1 MDKLYLGLILGL
13 LLGGKLRNKPEKIAV
28 IGLGYV
34 GLPLAVALAEK
45 FSVVG
50 FDIDQTRIKDL
61 QGNHDWTNE
70 ISDEGLAKST
80 LKVSDN
86 PDIMKGA
93 NLFIIT
99 TPTPIDKNN
108 QPNLTPVISASK
120 SVGPYLTKDA
130 VVVLE
135 STVYPGV
142 TEEVCG
148 PALEEGSGLKAGK
161 DFFLGYSPERINPGD
176 KKHTISTI
184 PKVIAGQTPEVTEL
198 LANMY
203 GAITAGVFKAASI
216 KTAEAAKVIENAQ
229 RDINIAFINEA
240 ALIFNQSGISIY
252 DVLEA
257 AGTKWNFLN
266 FKPGLVGGHCIG
278 VDPHYLAYF
287 AERGRVDPEMI
298 LAGRRINESM
308 AAYIG
313 GKVSR
318 KLKMGARVLVLGL
331 TFKENVP
338 DLRNSK
344 AVDIIK
350 GLQGASFTV
359 DVHDAEADPEE
370 VKREYGLDLV
380 SALKPMGEKYDC
392 VLGLVAH
399 TAYATMTEDDF
410 RGILKP
416 GGLIADVKG
425 QWRDLRL
432 DGEFERW
439 TL

>member
-1 MDKLYLGLILGL
+1 MRK
-13 LLGGKLRNKPEKIAV
+13 KPEKIAV
-28 IGLGYV
+28 VGLGYV

-50 FDIDQTRIKDL
+50 FDIDKTRIKDL
-61 QGNHDWTNE
+61 QGGHDWTNE
-70 ISDEGLAKST
+70 VSDEDMAKTT
-80 LKVSDN
+80 LRVSDD
-86 PDIMKGA
+86 PDIMEGA
-93 NLFIIT
+93 DTFIIT
-99 TPTPIDKNN
+99 TPTPIDKD
-108 QPNLTPVISASK
+108 NLPDLSPVISASE
-120 SVGPYLTKDA
+120 SVSPYLSKNA

-148 PALEEGSGLKAGK
+148 LALEQGSGLKSGK

-176 KKHTISTI
+176 KEHTISTI
-184 PKVIAGQTPEVTEL
+184 PKVIAGQNEDVTEL
-198 LANMY
+198 LAGMY
-203 GAITAGVFKAASI
+203 GAITAGVFRAASI
-216 KTAEAAKVIENAQ
+216 QTAEAAKVIENAQ

-278 VDPHYLAYF
+278 IDPHYLAYF

-308 AAYIG
+308 VAYIG

-318 KLKMGARVLVLGL
+318 KLKMGDRVLALGL

-350 GLQGASFTV
+350 GLQGASFHV
-359 DVHDAEADPEE
+359 DVHDSEADPEE

-380 SALKPMGEKYDC
+380 SSLEPEGEKYDC
-392 VLGLVAH
+392 VLGIVAH

-425 QWRDLRL
+425 QWRELVF

>member
-1 MDKLYLGLILGL
+1 MRK
-13 LLGGKLRNKPEKIAV
+13 RPEKIAV
-28 IGLGYV
+28 VGLGYV

-50 FDIDQTRIKDL
+50 FDIDKTRIKDL
-61 QGNHDWTNE
+61 QGGHDWTNE
-70 ISDEGLAKST
+70 ISDDEMAKST
-80 LKVSDN
+80 LRVSDE
-86 PDIMKGA
+86 PDIMEGVDV
-93 NLFIIT
+93 FIIT

-108 QPNLTPVISASK
+108 QPDLSPVVSASR
-120 SVGPYLTKDA
+120 SAAPYLSKGA

-176 KKHTISTI
+176 REHTISSI

-203 GAITAGVFKAASI
+203 GAVTAGVFKAASI

-298 LAGRRINESM
+298 LAGRKINESM
-308 AAYIG
+308 VAYIG

-318 KLKMGARVLVLGL
+318 KLKMGDRVLALGL

-350 GLQGASFTV
+350 GLQGASFKV

-380 SALKPMGEKYDC
+380 SALEPVGEKYDC
-392 VLGLVAH
+392 VLGIVAH
-399 TAYATMTEDDF
+399 TSYATMTVDDF

-425 QWRDLRL
+425 QWRDLHL
-432 DGEFERW
+432 EGEFERW